1 MNLLLVSDR
10 KNRALWSCWLKSE
23 RFNHYKTIF
32 RFIFNSYLVYFPS
45 AVCLFMCLAHRFATW
60 SSLTLPEEGNAKGE
74 KLLNVGCRRLS
85 PRGLGCDRWR
95 FFYTDKTR
103 WAMPWMTPVSSVG
116 GGCRWDDVLY
126 NFSLQTWLR
135 YRFACDY
142 ILTSYIKCLSLNLML
157 TEIDILRN
165 HSCLIEEPIR
175 NAIGLSIIW
184 RGQVCWH
191 RIGWHV
197 FGGRGSG
204 EGVLFKLAEVS
215 KTD

>member
-1 MNLLLVSDR
+1 MQRGRNF
-10 KNRALWSCWLKSE
+10 W
-23 RFNHYKTIF
+23 T
-32 RFIFNSYLVYFPS
+32 S
-45 AVCLFMCLAHRFATW
+45 AVGVCHHVDSDVIGEGFFR
-60 SSLTLPEEGNAKGE
+60 LT
-74 KLLNVGCRRLS
+74 
-85 PRGLGCDRWR
+85 
-95 FFYTDKTR
+95 TR
-103 WAMPWMTPVSSVG
+103 WAMPWMTPISSAG

-142 ILTSYIKCLSLNLML
+142 ILTSHTKCLSSNLML
-157 TEIDILRN
+157 SEIDILRN

-191 RIGWHV
+191 RIGWRV
-197 FGGRGSG
+197 FGGRDSG

-215 KTD
+215 KTDSNLFSVPF